1 MGDEVRR
8 PAAELTLEI
17 DPIRGSRFIAD
28 IGPAADEDAAAA
40 LVDRVRRR
48 EPGATHH
55 CFAWR
60 IAEGRCRANDDG
72 EPGGTAGRPILQRI
86 ESAGLEQ
93 VVLVVS
99 RFYGGTKLGTGGLI
113 RAYGAAARAVL
124 DAVAVEV
131 GVATVAMRLEHGFEH
146 SSAVAA
152 VLAAFG
158 VEVAGAEYAMRVHLR
173 VLVPRAAAERFVAAV
188 GEATAGRVVP
198 RPDEPPR

>member
-28 IGPAADEDAAAA
+28 IGPAADADAAAA
-40 LVDRVRRR
+40 LVDRVRHR

-60 IAEGRCRANDDG
+60 IAPGQCRTNDDG
-72 EPGGTAGRPILQRI
+72 EPGGTAGRPMLQRI

-93 VVLVVS
+93 VVLVVT
-99 RFYGGTKLGTGGLI
+99 RYYGGTKLGTGGLI
-113 RAYGAAARAVL
+113 RAYGAAARAAL
-124 DAVAVEV
+124 DAEPLEV
-131 GVATVAMRLEHGFEH
+131 GVATVAMRLEHEFEQ

-152 VLAAFG
+152 VLAAFAA
-158 VEVAGAEYAMRVHLR
+158 EVLRADYAMSVRLR
-173 VLVPRAAAERFVAAV
+173 VAVPRADAERFVLAV
-188 GEATAGRVVP
+188 GEATGGRVVP
-198 RPDEPPR
+198 RPDQEPR